1 MTMKHIDYNHEL
13 KKIKSSEKLR
23 ELFSEFIP
31 LAQAT
36 LIDYS
41 TQSNPDF
48 HKIIFQNLLQRLYLG
63 ISAIDT
69 LFDKFN
75 QNKYF
80 KYPIAIQMRTCILDS
95 ITIAYLS
102 LFIDKQNQ
110 TKFREQ
116 VSKLNHPVA
125 RELNDEINEM
135 IKNGDLEYDKHFKL
149 ASFHF
154 PDNFTNEARIKLKK
168 IKELKPNE
176 MVKSLSEIPIEW
188 YSKFYGDMYKLYKHY
203 SKYEHYSTISKNL
216 IEFDTEY
223 EFDKFTYSTF
233 YIFHGAYMAMQLME
247 VGSEKIEKM
256 RLIRD
261 NIIEVEPT
269 FNRIPPTI
277 NKA

>member
-1 MTMKHIDYNHEL
+1 MKHIDYNHEL

-23 ELFSEFIP
+23 ELFSEFIS

-80 KYPIAIQMRTCILDS
+80 KYPMRTCILDS

-116 VSKLNHPVA
+116 VSKLNHLVA

-135 IKNGDLEYDKHFKL
+135 IKNGDLEY
-149 ASFHF
+149 S
-154 PDNFTNEARIKLKK
+154 P
-168 IKELKPNE
+168 
-176 MVKSLSEIPIEW
+176 
-188 YSKFYGDMYKLYKHY
+188 
-203 SKYEHYSTISKNL
+203 
-216 IEFDTEY
+216 
-223 EFDKFTYSTF
+223 
-233 YIFHGAYMAMQLME
+233 YIQETSMFM
-247 VGSEKIEKM
+247 
-256 RLIRD
+256 
-261 NIIEVEPT
+261 
-269 FNRIPPTI
+269 
-277 NKA
+277 